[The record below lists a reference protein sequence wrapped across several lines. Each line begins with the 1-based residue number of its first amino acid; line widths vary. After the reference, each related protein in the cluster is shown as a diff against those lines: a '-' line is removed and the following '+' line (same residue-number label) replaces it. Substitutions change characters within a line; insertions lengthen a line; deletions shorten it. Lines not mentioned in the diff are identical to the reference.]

1 MASYNPCGATTRKS
15 EDERMEKN
23 MQRNFL
29 EGKGLNKELIDEIL
43 DENSKDIGKAKGDL
57 DNIKKQLDQAKQD
70 LADRDKQLN
79 DLKSKTGDNDELKK
93 QIEKL
98 QADNKAA
105 KEAHDAEIKALKIS
119 AAVDAAL
126 SASKAKN
133 NTAVKALLA
142 DLDKAELLEDG
153 TVKGLS
159 DQIKKLKESEDTK
172 FLFAEDKPAGF
183 KGMKPGE
190 AKDGLPGNSGSGTV
204 SLRDAIANAIGGNK

>member
-1 MASYNPCGATTRKS
+1 
-15 EDERMEKN
+15 

-29 EGKGLNKELIDEIL
+29 EGKGLTKEIIDEIL
-43 DENSKDIGKAKGDL
+43 NENSKDIGKAKGDL
-57 DNIKKQLDQAKQD
+57 EDVKKQLESAKQTISE
-70 LADRDKQLN
+70 RDKQLN
-79 DLKSKTGDNDELKK
+79 DLKGTAGNNEELKK

-98 QADNKAA
+98 QSDNKAA

-183 KGMKPGE
+183 RGMKPGE
-190 AKDGLPGNSGSGTV
+190 AKDGLPGSSGSGTV